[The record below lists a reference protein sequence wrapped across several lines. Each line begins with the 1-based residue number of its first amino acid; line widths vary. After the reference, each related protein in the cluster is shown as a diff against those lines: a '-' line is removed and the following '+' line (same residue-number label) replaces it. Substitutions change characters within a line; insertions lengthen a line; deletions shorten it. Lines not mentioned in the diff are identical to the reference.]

1 MKIKELQ
8 LLLLPEVGLIDIEP
22 CSELTLRFRDDNAV
36 SLLSIIWRDA
46 VVMYYKRNVTYIN
59 I

>member
-8 LLLLPEVGLIDIEP
+8 LKLLLSEVGLIDIEP

-36 SLLSIIWRDA
+36 SLA
-46 VVMYYKRNVTYIN
+46 KRNVHKHLNVTLFTF
-59 I
+59 